1 MYGLLNGALKE
12 FVVGKYGPEIWQ
24 AIGETAAVGIT
35 HFNKMDAYPDELT
48 YSIVDA
54 ASAATGQ
61 STDEF
66 MNLFGEFWVFY
77 TAQQGY
83 GPLFEIAGDSLRDFL
98 ASLDALHVRVG
109 RSFPKLRPPSFRFED
124 IDANT
129 LRMHYHSSRR
139 GLCPLVP
146 GLLRGLSLRFKT
158 QITVQ
163 EDACARRGADH
174 CEFAVGFV
182 PKSS

>member
-12 FVVGKYGPEIWQ
+12 FVVSKYGPETWQ
-24 AIGETAAVGIT
+24 TIGKTAAIDVT
-35 HFNKMDAYPDELT
+35 HFNKMEPYPDELT
-48 YSIVDA
+48 YRIVGA

-61 STDEF
+61 SSDELLD
-66 MNLFGEFWVFY
+66 LFGEFWVFY

-98 ASLDALHVRVG
+98 ASLDALHARVG
-109 RSFPKLRPPSFRFED
+109 RSFPKLQPPSFQFED

-129 LRMHYHSSRR
+129 VRMHYHSTRR

-182 PKSS
+182 PKSA